1 MSILKGLAR
10 EVHKKWKSKE
20 MDPVEMEDQGV
31 KRAGQEH
38 CHDFTP
44 RKFRTLKEVAEGK
57 QVRKWRHKSWGQSI
71 TGPSHEKSFVDFG
84 IDSGWDGIQMGA
96 TKR

>member
-1 MSILKGLAR
+1 
-10 EVHKKWKSKE
+10 

-57 QVRKWRHKSWGQSI
+57 QVRK
-71 TGPSHEKSFVDFG
+71 
-84 IDSGWDGIQMGA
+84 
-96 TKR
+96 